1 MIPLI
6 AFDDF
11 RDPPTISSFY
21 KQIWVVPPLNPSKFS
36 AIPPFGFSVT
46 SDSPFCS
53 PKIKWS
59 PLKFSAPLPKAINND
74 QSLTTK
80 YIHV

>member
-21 KQIWVVPPLNPSKFS
+21 KQIWV
-36 AIPPFGFSVT
+36 IGDPPFWVLSNVWF
-46 SDSPFCS
+46 
-53 PKIKWS
+53 
-59 PLKFSAPLPKAINND
+59 PLLF
-74 QSLTTK
+74 
-80 YIHV
+80 H